1 MDEPRKR
8 NLRWLLGILAVA
20 LTAGTL
26 GVASAIAGG
35 GDLTPPA
42 APSKAKIAPATKA
55 PAKAK
60 RHSGHNCP
68 RDDAGLSSSLDV

>member
-20 LTAGTL
+20 LAAGTL

-35 GDLTPPA
+35 GAITPPA
-42 APSKAKIAPATKA
+42 APSKAKSTPAVKA
-55 PAKAK
+55 PAKKA
-60 RHSGHNCP
+60 RLHSGHNCP
-68 RDDAGLSSSLDV
+68 RDDVGLSSLDV

>member
-20 LTAGTL
+20 VVAGTL

-35 GDLTPPA
+35 GDVRPPA
-42 APSKAKIAPATKA
+42 APSKASKVTPAAKA

-60 RHSGHNCP
+60 SHSGRNCP
-68 RDDAGLSSSLDV
+68 RDEITSSLDV